1 MNKPMS
7 TAAER
12 NQEPILK
19 VLKDFITYEDRRLL
33 EVGSGTGQHAVYFAP
48 HFPQLEWHPTDV
60 SGKLKGIKQWMHE
73 AGVRNIQPPVRLEIG
88 KDDFPK
94 LKFDVVFT
102 ANTFHIM
109 PWKEGKSLI
118 KLLGHRLREGSRAI
132 FYGPFKYDGQFT
144 SPSNE
149 AFDRQLKES
158 DPTSGIRAFEDI
170 NKAMIKNGFE
180 LIDDIDMP
188 ANNQM
193 LIYSRLK
200 FVSERK

>member
-7 TAAER
+7 PAAER

-180 LIDDIDMP
+180 LIDDIEMP
-188 ANNQM
+188 ANNRM
-193 LIYSRLK
+193 LVYSRLK

>member
-1 MNKPMS
+1 MNKPTS
-7 TAAER
+7 DACDR
-12 NQEPILK
+12 NREPILK
-19 VLKDFITYEDRRLL
+19 VLQDFITRDDRRLL
-33 EVGSGTGQHAVYFAP
+33 EIGSGTGQHAVYFAP

-60 SGKLKGIKQWMHE
+60 SEKLKGIKLWMHE
-73 AGVRNIQPPVRLEIG
+73 AGTPNIQPPVRLEVG

-94 LKFDVVFT
+94 VKFDVVFT

-109 PWKEGKSLI
+109 HWKEGKSLI

-132 FYGPFKYDGQFT
+132 FYGPFKYEGQFT

-149 AFDRQLKES
+149 AFDRNLKQS
-158 DPTSGIRAFEDI
+158 DPLSGIRSFEDV
-170 NKAMIKNGFE
+170 NNAMIKNGFE
-180 LIDDIDMP
+180 LIADVDMP

-200 FVSERK
+200 FVSERS